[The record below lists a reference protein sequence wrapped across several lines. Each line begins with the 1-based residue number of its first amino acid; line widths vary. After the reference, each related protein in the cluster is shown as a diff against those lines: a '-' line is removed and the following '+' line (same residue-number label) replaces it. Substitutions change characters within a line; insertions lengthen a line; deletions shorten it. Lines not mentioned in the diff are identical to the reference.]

1 MFPDDYFVLQ
11 QEIVGFIQ
19 EFELYNYMTD
29 WTKDKD
35 PEEVREIYDK
45 RTEELKDDVY
55 YWERRNFEHK
65 TTLEQT
71 PVPVKEERIK
81 KHTESYNS
89 NRKNHKNYKPIK
101 VRIDEPAKTP
111 IVLVFE
117 SERDFFEKTHF
128 EATTLVNLK
137 KNKTHKVKRIL
148 PSTKHNYSKG
158 TIITLL
164 DQLDEHLSEGE
175 ANT

>member
-1 MFPDDYFVLQ
+1 MFPDDYFVLL
-11 QEIVGFIQ
+11 QEIVGFLQ

-35 PEEVREIYDK
+35 PDEVREIYDK

-71 PVPVKEERIK
+71 PEPVK
-81 KHTESYNS
+81 
-89 NRKNHKNYKPIK
+89 
-101 VRIDEPAKTP
+101 
-111 IVLVFE
+111 
-117 SERDFFEKTHF
+117 

-148 PSTKHNYSKG
+148 PSTKHNYTKG
-158 TIITLL
+158 TTITLL